1 MYSILL
7 SKISEAYKNKR
18 FFFINS
24 FNRLSGSSNAFS
36 IEVQIPSNEEY
47 DSVCVTQV
55 SIPVSYYLIDAGY
68 NTFQL
73 KENNTIVTITIPA
86 GNYNINSF
94 CTILPPILNSA
105 SPNGLTYTM
114 TFPQSFTQNNTGMIT
129 YTVSSSIISVS
140 FIFNANNYVNE
151 QMGFPSGSTATF
163 SNGILVSSNVVSFLN
178 ENTLFLHS
186 DIVSNGSDD
195 VLVEVYGT
203 NTQALQYITYLCPEI
218 KSYSKQLKAPKNQI
232 ASFYLTD
239 ENQKPINLNGQELQI
254 TLLMYKRG
262 DYKTIIVQF
271 IELCKNFIKFITE
284 KITGVNYT

>member
-1 MYSILL
+1 M
-7 SKISEAYKNKR
+7 SESYKNKR

-24 FNRLSGSSNAFS
+24 FNRLSGTSNAFS
-36 IEVQIPSNEEY
+36 IEIQVPSNEEY

-73 KENNTIVTITIPA
+73 KENNSTVTITIPP

-94 CTILPPILNSA
+94 CTILALILNSA

-114 TFPQSFTQNNTGMIT
+114 TFPQSFTQNNSGLIT
-129 YTVSSSIISVS
+129 YTNSNASITVS
-140 FIFNANNYVNE
+140 FIFNPNNYVNE
-151 QMGFPSGSTATF
+151 QMGFASGSTVIF
-163 SNGILVSSNVVSFLN
+163 SSGQLISSNVVNFQN

-186 DIVSNGSDD
+186 DIVSNGADD
-195 VLVEVYGT
+195 ILQEVYGT
-203 NTQALQYITYLCPEI
+203 NTQALQYVTYLCPEI

-232 ASFYLTD
+232 ANFYLTD
-239 ENQKPINLNGQELQI
+239 ENNKAVNLNGQDMQI

-262 DYKTIIVQF
+262 EFKTIIVTF
-271 IELCKNFIKFITE
+271 IEMCKHFIKFITE
-284 KITGVNYT
+284 RLIGANIE

>member
-1 MYSILL
+1 M
-7 SKISEAYKNKR
+7 SESYKNKR

-24 FNRLSGSSNAFS
+24 FNRLSGTSNAFS
-36 IEVQIPSNEEY
+36 IEIQVPSNEEY

-73 KENNTIVTITIPA
+73 KENNSTVTITIPP

-94 CTILPPILNSA
+94 CTVLALILNSA

-114 TFPQSFTQNNTGMIT
+114 AFPQSFTQNNSGLIT
-129 YTVSSSIISVS
+129 YTNSNASITVS
-140 FIFNANNYVNE
+140 FIFNQNNYVNE
-151 QMGFPSGSTATF
+151 QMGFASGSTATF
-163 SNGILVSSNVVSFLN
+163 SGGQLISSNVVNFQN

-186 DIVSNGSDD
+186 DIVSNGADD
-195 VLVEVYGT
+195 ILQEVYGT
-203 NTQALQYITYLCPEI
+203 NTQALQYVTYLCPEI

-232 ASFYLTD
+232 ANFYLTD
-239 ENQKPINLNGQELQI
+239 ENNKAVNLNGQDMQI

-262 DYKTIIVQF
+262 EFKTIIVTF
-271 IELCKNFIKFITE
+271 IEMCKHFIKFITE
-284 KITGVNYT
+284 RLIGENIE